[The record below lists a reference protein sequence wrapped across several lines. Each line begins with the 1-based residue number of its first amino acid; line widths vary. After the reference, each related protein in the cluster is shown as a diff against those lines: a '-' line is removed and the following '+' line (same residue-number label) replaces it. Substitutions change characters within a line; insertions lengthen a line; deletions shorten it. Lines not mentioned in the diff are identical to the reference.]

1 MVHVVVCIMPR
12 SNHITIGFAMLLLIN
27 EVFIVSILMHI
38 LLVIKAKVM
47 LQSKILYI
55 GIAKQNII
63 ETLLP
68 LYIFCCSVIYT
79 CVFTACNFNRQGAQ

>member
-1 MVHVVVCIMPR
+1 MVVSIMPR

-27 EVFIVSILMHI
+27 DVLIVLILMHI
-38 LLVIKAKVM
+38 LLVIKAKLLVQ
-47 LQSKILYI
+47 LKILYI

-68 LYIFCCSVIYT
+68 LYIFCCSVI
-79 CVFTACNFNRQGAQ
+79 

>member
-1 MVHVVVCIMPR
+1 MHVVVSIMPR

-27 EVFIVSILMHI
+27 DVLIVLILMHI
-38 LLVIKAKVM
+38 LLVIKAKLLVQ
-47 LQSKILYI
+47 LKILYI

-68 LYIFCCSVIYT
+68 LYIFCCSVI
-79 CVFTACNFNRQGAQ
+79 

>member
-1 MVHVVVCIMPR
+1 MVHVVVSIMPR

-27 EVFIVSILMHI
+27 DVLIVLILMHI
-38 LLVIKAKVM
+38 LLVIKAKLLVQ
-47 LQSKILYI
+47 LKFLYI

-68 LYIFCCSVIYT
+68 LYIFCCSVI
-79 CVFTACNFNRQGAQ
+79 

>member
-1 MVHVVVCIMPR
+1 MVHVVVSIMPR

-27 EVFIVSILMHI
+27 DVLIVLILMHI
-38 LLVIKAKVM
+38 LLVIKAKLLVQ
-47 LQSKILYI
+47 LKILYI

-68 LYIFCCSVIYT
+68 LYIFCCSVI
-79 CVFTACNFNRQGAQ
+79 

>member
-1 MVHVVVCIMPR
+1 MPR

-27 EVFIVSILMHI
+27 ELLIVLILMHI
-38 LLVIKAKVM
+38 LLVIKAKLLVQ
-47 LQSKILYI
+47 LKFLYI

-68 LYIFCCSVIYT
+68 LYIFCCSVI
-79 CVFTACNFNRQGAQ
+79 

>member
-1 MVHVVVCIMPR
+1 MVHVVVSIMPR

-27 EVFIVSILMHI
+27 ELLIVLILMHI
-38 LLVIKAKVM
+38 LLVIKAKLLVQ
-47 LQSKILYI
+47 LKFLYI

-68 LYIFCCSVIYT
+68 LYIFCCSVI
-79 CVFTACNFNRQGAQ
+79 